1 MNNEECAKVFVE
13 AIKTMASKP
22 DNLDNFE
29 SYLSYHFDIWMEKW
43 ANSPEGLTSEVKH
56 FAEMEIWLEVDWLWR
71 IIKYM
76 VYVSMEKLQVE

>member
-29 SYLSYHFDIWMEKW
+29 SYLSYHFDVWMGKF
-43 ANSPEGLTSEVKH
+43 AYNPECLVSELKH
-56 FAEMEIWLEVDWLWR
+56 FAEMKI
-71 IIKYM
+71 
-76 VYVSMEKLQVE
+76 

>member
-1 MNNEECAKVFVE
+1 MSNEECAKVFVE
-13 AIKTMASKP
+13 AIKTMVSKP

-29 SYLSYHFDIWMEKW
+29 SYLSYHFDVWMGKF

-76 VYVSMEKLQVE
+76 IYISMEKSQVE